1 MSQEIMS
8 MTNKTCQQI
17 NEIHASS
24 SKITLKEMFQV
35 VMEQM
40 KRIVECHA
48 TVLDSVSDLLKK
60 TQHQTGED
68 IVIYTKEDVWS
79 EVQTVV
85 FIIQFHRIVNNI
97 IVDDASECSKASWIV
112 IKDAWRYSKDSKKLL
127 LVTF

>member
-8 MTNKTCQQI
+8 MTNKTYQQI

-40 KRIVECHA
+40 NRIVECHA

-79 EVQTVV
+79 EVQAVV

-97 IVDDASECSKASWIV
+97 IVDDASECSKAS
-112 IKDAWRYSKDSKKLL
+112 
-127 LVTF
+127 